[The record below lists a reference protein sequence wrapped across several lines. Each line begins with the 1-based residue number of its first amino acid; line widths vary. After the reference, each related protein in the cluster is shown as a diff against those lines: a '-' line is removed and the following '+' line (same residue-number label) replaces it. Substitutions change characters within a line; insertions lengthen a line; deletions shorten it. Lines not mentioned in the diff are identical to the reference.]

1 MNRRLTAGVMLA
13 GLTGLLA
20 SGQVTYTQSA
30 ATAARAVDDSV
41 LRDADRRSSEW
52 LSHGRTPGE
61 TRYSPLSRVNTQTVK
76 DLGLAWSFATDTTRG
91 LEATPLVAGGVLY
104 TTASWSVV
112 IALDARTGRQLWK
125 WDPEV
130 PRATGQKACCDVVNR
145 GPALYKGRVY
155 VGTLDGRLAALDAES
170 GKPLWQTVTVDQKQ
184 NYTITGAPRVVKNKV
199 IVGNGGGEYGVRG
212 YVSAYEP

>member
-1 MNRRLTAGVMLA
+1 MTRRVKFGAVLAAAAGILIW
-13 GLTGLLA
+13 
-20 SGQVTYTQSA
+20 GQVTFSQSA
-30 ATAARAVDDSV
+30 ATSARAVDDAV
-41 LRDADRRSSEW
+41 LRNADRHSSEW
-52 LSHGRTPGE
+52 LAHGRTPGE

-76 DLGLAWSFATDTTRG
+76 DLGLAWSYATDTTRG

-170 GKPLWQTVTVDQKQ
+170 GKVVWQTVTVDQNQ
-184 NYTITGAPRVVKNKV
+184 NYTITGAPRIVKGKV
-199 IVGNGGGEYGVRG
+199 IIGNGGAEY
-212 YVSAYEP
+212 